1 MWDLLFRSVVA
12 QFVAFRLCEDAE
24 KRRIAVRY
32 PMTESEAPNEN
43 GDAGQDGVEEI
54 ESSHGAD
61 ADEVEQSALD
71 AKVGERLMHAL
82 EDSIC
87 ALFRTCDI
95 WHKGL
100 AQHLLNL
107 GVGPPTRPKA
117 NSRRLRRER
126 QSRFRRRRRPRP
138 SLRRVRRGR
147 NRSRR
152 SRSPLDLQP
161 LQWCR

>member
-32 PMTESEAPNEN
+32 PMTESKAANEH

-54 ESSHGAD
+54 EGSHRAD

-71 AKVGERLMHAL
+71 AQVGQGLMHAL

-87 ALFRTCDI
+87 AVLLIRVV

-100 AQHLLNL
+100 VQLLLNL
-107 GVGPPTRPKA
+107 AGRASYTPQSQLRTFTARTAIPVPAATPAKA
-117 NSRRLRRER
+117 
-126 QSRFRRRRRPRP
+126 FFAP
-138 SLRRVRRGR
+138 G
-147 NRSRR
+147 
-152 SRSPLDLQP
+152 SPWAKP
-161 LQWCR
+161 